1 MIARV
6 WHGIATEAK
15 TSEHLTYIK
24 EQMFRVYRSET
35 PGNRGG
41 DTIIQKTQGL
51 YRILALVPLGIRIFS
66 EVSDWTRCGGGRGK
80 GIDQSFPNG
89 EELRS
94 SCHPS
99 PKPSLDD
106 TPDRIILAILD
117 FVHFVFCTARSW
129 ALLLEKFPRPA
140 ASLSLLCGS

>member
-41 DTIIQKTQGL
+41 DTIIQKTHGL

-66 EVSDWTRCGGGRGK
+66 EVSDWTRSVAPRCK
-80 GIDQSFPNG
+80 AINHSFSNRHDLPT
-89 EELRS
+89 S
-94 SCHPS
+94 HP
-99 PKPSLDD
+99 PS
-106 TPDRIILAILD
+106 
-117 FVHFVFCTARSW
+117 
-129 ALLLEKFPRPA
+129 
-140 ASLSLLCGS
+140 